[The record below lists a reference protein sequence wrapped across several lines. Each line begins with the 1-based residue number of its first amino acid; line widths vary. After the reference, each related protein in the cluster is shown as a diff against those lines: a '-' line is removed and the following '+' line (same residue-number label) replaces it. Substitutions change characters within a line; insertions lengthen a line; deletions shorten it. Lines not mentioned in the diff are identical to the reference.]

1 MMRHF
6 RCAQDLRWLPAI
18 AILSLA
24 GGAKAQEATAPSDT
38 VVLPQLAVEGAH
50 ASARGPVEG
59 YVAPTN
65 ATGTKTDTPLLETP
79 QSVSVITRD
88 RMDIQNVQ
96 SLGQAFRY
104 TAGTNI
110 EQYGEDTRG
119 EYFSIRGFAGDI
131 YLDGLRAPNSSGY
144 NGFRLEPWG
153 LERLEVLRG
162 ASSGL
167 FGQGNPGGVINGISR
182 TPQLNMRNTVA
193 LQGGSFNRIQGSFDV
208 GGRLNQDGTLL
219 WRLNGLVRD
228 ADSQI
233 DGVRNN
239 RIYVAPSI
247 RWAPTTNT
255 SIAFLGS
262 YLRDDTGSS
271 AQFLPPVGTVLPN
284 PNGRISRSL
293 NTGDPNFDRFY
304 RRQVTAGW
312 LAEHR
317 ISDAWVVRQNFRY
330 THQDIDY
337 LSIYPASG
345 QTTARR
351 AVIRGVG
358 YSRQGYDNF
367 SVDNQS
373 EFRFST
379 GPLQHTVLTGLDYRW
394 QFNQNRFGSGTG
406 PGLDFFNP
414 VYGVPI
420 TRPSLYRVGGTTLS
434 VTNSNQFLNQIGLYA
449 QDQIRLGNWLLTLTG
464 RQDWATIDSRN
475 NLNRAQ
481 TNQDDSAF
489 TGRVGLLYAS
499 SIGLSPYVSYS
510 TSFLPATG
518 TFAPA
523 RGGGL
528 FQPTTGEQVEVG
540 LKYQPRG
547 MNSFFTAAAYDLKQ
561 QNVSTTDP
569 LYPGFNVQSGE
580 VRVRGLEF
588 EATMNLA
595 SGLNLI
601 GAFTVMDPEITRS
614 NTLTRG
620 NRPIATPTHQASIWA
635 DYAYRVNEDLTLR
648 VGGGVR
654 YTGNTLGYNVTGQ
667 IYHVPSYTVVDAVAS
682 ADYKNWRLQLNATN
696 LGDEYYVQAC
706 SGGANCAYG
715 TGRSIYATLA
725 YRW

>member
-1 MMRHF
+1 M
-6 RCAQDLRWLPAI
+6 RWLPAI
-18 AILSLA
+18 ALLALA
-24 GGAKAQEATAPSDT
+24 GGAQAQDAAVPSDT
-38 VVLPQLAVEGAH
+38 VVLPQLAVDGQRP
-50 ASARGPVEG
+50 SARGPVEG
-59 YVAPTN
+59 YVAPTA

-88 RMDIQNVQ
+88 RMEVQNVN
-96 SLGQAFRY
+96 SIGQAFRY
-104 TAGTNI
+104 SAGTNI
-110 EQYGEDTRG
+110 EQYGEDARG
-119 EYFSIRGFAGDI
+119 EYFTIRGFAGDV

-144 NGFRLEPWG
+144 AGFRLEPWG

-167 FGQGNPGGVINGISR
+167 FGQGNPGGVINGVSR
-182 TPQLNMRNTVA
+182 TPQLNMRNTVQ
-193 LQGGSFNRIQGSFDV
+193 LQGGSFNRVQGSFDV

-239 RIYVAPSI
+239 RIYIAPSI
-247 RWAPTTNT
+247 RWAPTTDTNIT
-255 SIAFLGS
+255 FLGS
-262 YLRDDTGSS
+262 YLRDDSGSS

-317 ISDAWVVRQNFRY
+317 VSEAWTVRQNFRY

-337 LSIYPASG
+337 QSIYPVTG

-351 AVIRGVG
+351 AITRGVVNA
-358 YSRQGYDNF
+358 RTAYDNF

-373 EFRFST
+373 ELRFST
-379 GPLQHTVLTGLDYRW
+379 GPLQHTLLAGLDYRW
-394 QFNQNRFGSGTG
+394 QFNQNRSGVGTG
-406 PGLDFFNP
+406 PGLDFFTP
-414 VYGVPI
+414 QYGLPI
-420 TRPSLYRVGGTTLS
+420 NRPSLHRVGGTTTS
-434 VTNSNQFLNQIGLYA
+434 VTNNNQFLNQIGIYA
-449 QDQIRLGNWLLTLTG
+449 QDQIRWNNWILTLTG

-475 NLNRAQ
+475 NLNGVR

-499 SIGLSPYVSYS
+499 TIGLSPYASYS

-518 TFAPA
+518 TYAPQ

-528 FQPTTGEQVEVG
+528 FKPTTGEQVEVG
-540 LKYQPRG
+540 IKYQPRG
-547 MNSFFTAAAYDLKQ
+547 MNSFFTAAAYDLRQ

-569 LYPGFNVQSGE
+569 AYAGYSVQSGE

-588 EATMNLA
+588 DATVNLA

-601 GAFTVMDPEITRS
+601 GAFTVMDPEVTRS
-614 NTLTRG
+614 NTLNRG
-620 NRPIATPTHQASIWA
+620 NRPIATPTHQAALWA
-635 DYAYRVNEDLTLR
+635 DYSYRVNEDLTLR
-648 VGGGVR
+648 VGSGVR
-654 YTGNTLGYNVTGQ
+654 YTGNTLGNNVTGA
-667 IYHVPSYTVVDAVAS
+667 IYHVPSYTVVDAMAS
-682 ADYKNWRLQLNATN
+682 ADYRNWRLQLNATN
-696 LGDEYYVQAC
+696 LGDTYYVQAC